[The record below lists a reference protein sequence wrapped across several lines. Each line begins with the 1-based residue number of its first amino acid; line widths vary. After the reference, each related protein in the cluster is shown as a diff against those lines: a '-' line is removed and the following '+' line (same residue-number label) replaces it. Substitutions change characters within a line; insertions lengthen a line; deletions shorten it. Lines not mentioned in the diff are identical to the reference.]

1 MLAEKDADAIRPVMN
16 QMNELELNLSTYLL
30 EEMDQADHHSAGE
43 VYLDGI
49 SNVLAE
55 PEFSGSEEARRPLRL
70 LEDEETLK
78 DMISRTLQG
87 SSVGMVQVLI
97 GGEGTWDDLRQCSLV
112 LARYGAP
119 GLATG
124 SLGVIG
130 PMRMSYGHTISTV
143 RFLSGLLT
151 DLVSESLGDDNT
163 EFAR

>member
-1 MLAEKDADAIRPVMN
+1 
-16 QMNELELNLSTYLL
+16 
-30 EEMDQADHHSAGE
+30 
-43 VYLDGI
+43 
-49 SNVLAE
+49 
-55 PEFSGSEEARRPLRL
+55 
-70 LEDEETLK
+70 
-78 DMISRTLQG
+78 
-87 SSVGMVQVLI
+87 
-97 GGEGTWDDLRQCSLV
+97 V